1 MAQRGQ
7 ILAQHFQGAHHA
19 IDLRLPGIGDDQDLQ
34 MRRHAGNRP
43 RLQARRPYAGISAG
57 AASESAS

>member
-19 IDLRLPGIGDDQDLQ
+19 IDLGPPGIGDDEDFQ
-34 MRRHAGNRP
+34 MRGHAGNGP
-43 RLQARRPYAGISAG
+43 RLQAPGPTR
-57 AASESAS
+57 E